1 MHYQQGSD
9 RDQVFMTSL
18 DQMVSEDSFAR
29 IIDLFA
35 DAMPIKE
42 LGFKHASLKREDD
55 CNI

>member
-1 MHYQQGSD
+1 
-9 RDQVFMTSL
+9 MTSL

-35 DAMPIKE
+35 DAITPKADAVPIKE

-55 CNI
+55 

>member
-29 IIDLFA
+29 IIDLFV
-35 DAMPIKE
+35 DAMPIE
-42 LGFKHASLKREDD
+42 NLGFKHASLKREDD
-55 CNI
+55 